1 MKEKIQLTFLS
12 GIKKGQS
19 LTFDSKNQI
28 MIGRDKKNTIN
39 LSGERNKA
47 VSREHARITFFD
59 QNFLLADTST
69 NGTFLNEVLINN
81 DKAPL
86 SDGDTLRFSNGG
98 DEVQVSIIYEN
109 DSNPIPDD
117 DSSIYRTTP
126 SFTKIVPTAN
136 EGFTENIISQP
147 FFLPGIITILTGIIL
162 FVILTT
168 GVMEQKLSFFK
179 IYQNILGLYLGAMM
193 IFFFHAIS
201 QVKLPIWFLF
211 APAIMTIILLYLGL
225 PFALLALVFRTPVID
240 SFMDS
245 TSFVSL
251 FIGHFVGAGLLEELF
266 KAFPIAIMMVM
277 SKNLESL
284 NISGISKNR
293 INPTVA
299 ILIGAS
305 SAVGFIVVETLGQ
318 YVPDVDDTSA
328 LAYGLMLLIPRFIT
342 GMAGH
347 VGWAGIVAYYF
358 ALGFYYKKVNLFF
371 PFMGW
376 VFASILHGLWNSTV
390 SYSPVIGAMVALS
403 TFMIFIVYLFKS
415 KISFPVND
423 RF

>member
-1 MKEKIQLTFLS
+1 MKKKIQLTFLS
-12 GIKKGQS
+12 GIKKDQS

-39 LSGERNKA
+39 LSGEGNKA

-81 DKAPL
+81 DKATL

-136 EGFTENIISQP
+136 EGFTENIVSQP

-318 YVPDVDDTSA
+318 YVPDVDDTGA